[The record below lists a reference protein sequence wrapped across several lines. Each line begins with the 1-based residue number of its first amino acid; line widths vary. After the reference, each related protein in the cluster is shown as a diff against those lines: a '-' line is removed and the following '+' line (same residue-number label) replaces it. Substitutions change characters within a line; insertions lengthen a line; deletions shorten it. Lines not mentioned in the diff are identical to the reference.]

1 MAIEK
6 NPYASDQAGGYNM
19 LSGDYEADKENLWV
33 RLLDA
38 IKGMGVPAPSRQE
51 FDAMYDQMDQP
62 SGPSGNP
69 LFDPQM
75 ADDLRAQSAARKPVS
90 PDQQAS
96 DASWQRMLQS
106 LKASSPK
113 DTGALPP
120 LPPPSGTM
128 GGQKPEK
135 DFSTKPLSAD
145 YETREE
151 YEMALAEWESG

>member
-62 SGPSGNP
+62 SGSSGNP

-96 DASWQRMLQS
+96 DASWQRMLDRKS
-106 LKASSPK
+106 VV
-113 DTGALPP
+113 
-120 LPPPSGTM
+120 
-128 GGQKPEK
+128 
-135 DFSTKPLSAD
+135 
-145 YETREE
+145 
-151 YEMALAEWESG
+151 